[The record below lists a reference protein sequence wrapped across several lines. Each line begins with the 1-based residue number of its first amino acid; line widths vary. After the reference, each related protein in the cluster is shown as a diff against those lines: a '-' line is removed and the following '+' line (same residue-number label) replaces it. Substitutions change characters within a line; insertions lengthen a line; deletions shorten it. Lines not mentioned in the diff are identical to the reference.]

1 MHKIRFLMIGV
12 GGMGREHIRRI
23 LQLPEAEIAA
33 LADPSTA
40 ALDGAKADFPELE
53 KTAIYTDYKD
63 ALAKEKL
70 DAAVIVSPHRM
81 HYEQGMDCLTAGLH
95 VLMEK
100 PFVDG
105 AANAEAIISHAA
117 ASGKHLAVAYQRHLL
132 GPYMYMKQSVS
143 HGRLGSIQF
152 VSAYQAQSW
161 MVDQKGTWRQSLAL
175 SCGGQLNDSGSH
187 LLDAVLWI
195 TGLRPLQVSAV
206 IDTRQT
212 EVDIDSAVTIQ
223 FEGGAIG
230 SFHVVGSASIK
241 WQEDLS
247 IHGDQG
253 TLLFRNGRLYEA
265 VDGEPEV
272 REVPPERWPESSNPN
287 HDFVELLLGRIESAS
302 APAESGLYIAK
313 VTEAAMISSAGKGI
327 LTPVSIE

>member
-1 MHKIRFLMIGV
+1 MEKIRFLMIGV
-12 GGMGREHIRRI
+12 GGMGREHIRKL
-23 LQLPEAEIAA
+23 LQIPEAEITAI
-33 LADPSTA
+33 ADPSTA
-40 ALDGAKADFPELE
+40 AMDKAQEDYPSLQR
-53 KTAIYTDYKD
+53 AAAYTDYKE
-63 ALAKEKL
+63 ALTQEKL
-70 DAAVIVSPHRM
+70 DAAVIVSPHRL
-81 HYEQGMDCLTAGLH
+81 HYEQGMECLKAGLH

-105 AANAEAIISHAA
+105 AQNAEAIIAQAA

-132 GPYMYMKQSVS
+132 GPYMYMKQSV
-143 HGRLGSIQF
+143 HEGKLGRIQF

-161 MVDQKGTWRQSLAL
+161 MTDQKGTWRQSLAL

-195 TGLRPLQVSAV
+195 TGLKPQHVSAI
-206 IDTRQT
+206 IDTRET

-247 IHGDQG
+247 IHGDRG
-253 TLLFRNGRLYEA
+253 TILFRNGRLYEA

-272 REVPPERWPESSNPN
+272 REVPEGLWPQSSNPDQ
-287 HDFVELLLGRIESAS
+287 DFVELLLGRRKQAS
-302 APAESGLYIAK
+302 APSESGLIIAR
-313 VTEAAMISSAGKGI
+313 VTEAAMISSAGSGI
-327 LTPVSIE
+327 LTPVSI